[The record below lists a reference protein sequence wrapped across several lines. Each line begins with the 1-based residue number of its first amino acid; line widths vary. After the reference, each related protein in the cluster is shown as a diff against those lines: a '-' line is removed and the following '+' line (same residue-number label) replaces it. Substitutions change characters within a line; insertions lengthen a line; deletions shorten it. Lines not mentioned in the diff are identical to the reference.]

1 MNPASSGTMMII
13 AVDKYARQMTS
24 NARQASLS
32 MVTAI
37 VINPWRSQKF
47 SRRKAIPLPEIFI
60 ASKMINFGEV

>member
-1 MNPASSGTMMII
+1 MMII

-47 SRRKAIPLPEIFI
+47 SRRKAIPLPEVIIF